1 MQGFAPH
8 PSSFIGIKE
17 PKELHF
23 INSTL
28 GIAKIYMLSYILYIF
43 KTYKAKKLALFGSFC
58 GGKKNNKKIDKLK
71 NF

>member
-1 MQGFAPH
+1 
-8 PSSFIGIKE
+8 
-17 PKELHF
+17 
-23 INSTL
+23 
-28 GIAKIYMLSYILYIF
+28 MLSYILYIF